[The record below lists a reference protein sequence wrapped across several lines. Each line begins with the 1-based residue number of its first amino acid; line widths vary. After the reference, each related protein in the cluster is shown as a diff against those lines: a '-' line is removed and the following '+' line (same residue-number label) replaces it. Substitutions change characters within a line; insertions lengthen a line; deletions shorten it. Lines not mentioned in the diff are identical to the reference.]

1 MKDISELFEVKLNQK
16 LKEKPDLLDSLQAAL
31 QISVD
36 DQTWHF
42 DPQASGPW
50 IFSGSC
56 DNAECSIS
64 ISTENF
70 KKLMKGQLNIALA
83 IALRKIKV
91 KGNPAHLIA
100 LRKLF
105 E

>member
-1 MKDISELFEVKLNQK
+1 MKDLSELFEIDLNQK
-16 LKEKPDLLDSLQAAL
+16 LKENPSLLDSLQAAL

-42 DPQASGPW
+42 DPKASGPW

-56 DNAECSIS
+56 ENAECSVS
-64 ISTENF
+64 LSSENF

-91 KGNPAHLIA
+91 KGNPTHLIT
-100 LRKLF
+100 LRKLL

>member
-1 MKDISELFEVKLNQK
+1 MRDLSELFEVKLNQK
-16 LKEKPDLLDSLQAAL
+16 LIEKPRLLDSFRAAL

-42 DPQASGPW
+42 DPKASGPW

-64 ISTENF
+64 LSAENF
-70 KKLMKGQLNIALA
+70 EKLMRGELNIALA